1 MVHTDLDAAF
11 KQIVDTTAGRLK
23 PLGFKKS
30 RATFRKLCDG
40 NSGLIEFQR
49 SLANTREKVSFTVN
63 LAVICGRLLDPEY
76 QSVERAGALDGHLLE
91 RIGTLLPVRT
101 DTWWVI
107 EAETDVSAL
116 ALEVAGII
124 ETIGAPYVERYIHTE
139 DLITAWKAGK
149 SLGTGE
155 FTRAR
160 YLAELSGD
168 RG

>member
-11 KQIVDTTAGRLK
+11 KHVVETTAARLK

-63 LAVICGRLLDPEY
+63 LAVVCGRLLDREY
-76 QSVERAGALDGHLLE
+76 QSVERAGALHGHLRE
-91 RIGTLLPVRT
+91 RIGTLLPAQT

-107 EAETDVSAL
+107 EAGTDVAAL
-116 ALEVAGII
+116 SLEVAGII
-124 ETIGAPYVERYIHTE
+124 ETIGAPYVERHIHTE
-139 DLITAWKAGK
+139 DLIAAWKAGK

-155 FTRAR
+155 FTRLR

-168 RG
+168 E